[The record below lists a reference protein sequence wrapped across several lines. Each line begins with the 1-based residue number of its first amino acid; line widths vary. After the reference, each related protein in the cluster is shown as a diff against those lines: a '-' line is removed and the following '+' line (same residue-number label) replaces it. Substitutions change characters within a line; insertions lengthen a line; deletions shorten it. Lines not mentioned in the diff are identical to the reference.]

1 MLRRLVLVGMGL
13 GLFAQRAFADEEST
27 PPPPLPSEHEKDE
40 TRYEFSMGFGLGL
53 RDLSRVGFAA
63 EGGPNGAASLVQPF
77 SAAPYSAL
85 LTTGPQWNS
94 VVVHKHLRMSIGV
107 QKPFGQ
113 FRLADAAGTYTEQ
126 GVTHAVSPRS
136 IAFWDLRFGLGAEAT
151 FGRVTGYVD
160 MIGDAQYTATAL
172 AIDGQPVEFKAWS
185 FGYSVRAGARVQVS
199 EHMFATLA
207 GEVGIVSANRFAG
220 LLMVGWNFGS

>member
-13 GLFAQRAFADEEST
+13 GLFAQRAFAEDAA
-27 PPPPLPSEHEKDE
+27 PPRLEKED

-63 EGGPNGAASLVQPF
+63 ESGPAGSLALVQPF
-77 SAAPYSAL
+77 AAAPYSGL
-85 LTTGPQWNS
+85 ITTGPQWN
-94 VVVHKHLRMSIGV
+94 VLVAHHHLRMMMGL

-126 GVTHAVSPRS
+126 GVTHSVSPRS
-136 IAFWDLRFGLGAEAT
+136 IAFWDIRFGLGAEAT
-151 FGRVTGYVD
+151 WRRVTGSID
-160 MIGDAQYTATAL
+160 IIGDAQYTATAL
-172 AIDGQPVEFKAWS
+172 VIDGQPAEFRAWS

-199 EHMFATLA
+199 EHLFAMLA
-207 GEVGIVSANRFAG
+207 GEVGIVSANRFGG